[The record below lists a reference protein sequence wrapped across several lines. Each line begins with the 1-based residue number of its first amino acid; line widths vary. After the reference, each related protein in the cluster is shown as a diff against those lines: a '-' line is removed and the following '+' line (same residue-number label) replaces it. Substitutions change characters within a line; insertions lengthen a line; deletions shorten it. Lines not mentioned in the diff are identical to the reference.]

1 MTFQEFAAARLP
13 AVLAF
18 AAVLTG
24 QRATAEDIAQE
35 VLIRAYARWDTIGGL
50 DRPEF
55 YVRKM
60 VLNEFL
66 SWRRRSW
73 RLIPAGD
80 TAAAGESTSDHADQY
95 AERAALL
102 AEIGKL
108 PRRQRAVLVLRYYE
122 DRSDAEIAAL
132 DSELWW
138 HHRHRLPHSGRHD
151 DHLSRAAAHPDRPAP
166 AVVHIPVGRS
176 TADHARVRGVLRDD
190 RSGDQHPLHEPL
202 ARRGGGRR
210 VLE

>member
-1 MTFQEFAAARLP
+1 VTFEEFAALRLP

-18 AAVLTG
+18 AAVLAG

-50 DRPEF
+50 DLPEL

-80 TAAAGESTSDHADQY
+80 AAAAAQSTSDLADRY

-122 DRSDAEIAAL
+122 DRTDAEIA
-132 DSELWW
+132 ELLGC
-138 HHRHRLPHSGRHD
+138 RPATVRAYA
-151 DHLSRAAAHPDRPAP
+151 SRALAAL
-166 AVVHIPVGRS
+166 
-176 TADHARVRGVLRDD
+176 RVEMGSQAGNLTSYRG
-190 RSGDQHPLHEPL
+190 SEI
-202 ARRGGGRR
+202 
-210 VLE
+210 

>member
-1 MTFQEFAAARLP
+1 VTFQEFAAARLP

-35 VLIRAYARWDTIGGL
+35 VLIRVYARWDTIGDL

-73 RLIPAGD
+73 RLIPTGEVAGLAD
-80 TAAAGESTSDHADQY
+80 RTSDLADQY

-108 PRRQRAVLVLRYYE
+108 PRRQCSSPSRSARPCPHATERQSRALRS
-122 DRSDAEIAAL
+122 RHPSR
-132 DSELWW
+132 
-138 HHRHRLPHSGRHD
+138 HHR
-151 DHLSRAAAHPDRPAP
+151 SR
-166 AVVHIPVGRS
+166 
-176 TADHARVRGVLRDD
+176 
-190 RSGDQHPLHEPL
+190 
-202 ARRGGGRR
+202 
-210 VLE
+210 

>member
-35 VLIRAYARWDTIGGL
+35 VLIRAYARWDTIGRL

-95 AERAALL
+95 AERSALL

-122 DRSDAEIAAL
+122 DRSDAEIA
-132 DSELWW
+132 ELLGCQPGTV
-138 HHRHRLPHSGRHD
+138 RAYA
-151 DHLSRAAAHPDRPAP
+151 SRALAA
-166 AVVHIPVGRS
+166 
-176 TADHARVRGVLRDD
+176 LRIEMSSQPGNLTSY
-190 RSGDQHPLHEPL
+190 RESEI
-202 ARRGGGRR
+202 
-210 VLE
+210 

>member
-1 MTFQEFAAARLP
+1 VTFEEFAASRLP

-35 VLIRAYARWDTIGGL
+35 VLIRAYARWNMIGSL

-73 RLIPAGD
+73 RLVPSGD
-80 TAAAGESTSDHADQY
+80 TAEPAMITHDLADQY
-95 AERAALL
+95 ADRSTLL

-122 DRSDAEIAAL
+122 DRSDAEIGELLGCRPATVRSYASRALAAL
-132 DSELWW
+132 RIELGSQPGTVTSF
-138 HHRHRLPHSGRHD
+138 RGRQ
-151 DHLSRAAAHPDRPAP
+151 
-166 AVVHIPVGRS
+166 
-176 TADHARVRGVLRDD
+176 T
-190 RSGDQHPLHEPL
+190 
-202 ARRGGGRR
+202 
-210 VLE
+210 

>member
-1 MTFQEFAAARLP
+1 VTFQEFAASRLP

-35 VLIRAYARWDTIGGL
+35 VLVRAYARWDTIGGL

-80 TAAAGESTSDHADQY
+80 TATAADSTSDLADQY

-102 AEIGKL
+102 AEICKL

-122 DRSDAEIAAL
+122 DRSDAEIA
-132 DSELWW
+132 ELLGC
-138 HHRHRLPHSGRHD
+138 RPATVRAYA
-151 DHLSRAAAHPDRPAP
+151 SRALAAL
-166 AVVHIPVGRS
+166 
-176 TADHARVRGVLRDD
+176 RVEMG
-190 RSGDQHPLHEPL
+190 SPGDLTSCRESE
-202 ARRGGGRR
+202 
-210 VLE
+210 V